1 MTSELTNEE
10 KISIINQ
17 HIRNLEFA
25 KYNAELDILTANV
38 SSVLPEIILEIE
50 NRKSVVLAKISALE
64 TEKQSLL

>member
-25 KYNAELDILTANV
+25 KYNAELDILTANA

>member
-1 MTSELTNEE
+1 MTSKLTNEE

-64 TEKQSLL
+64 TEKESLL